1 MTEEWTKQTWSAHID
16 GLIERSKG
24 IGALERGR
32 KYLSEEELRIIYS
45 WELTTEQKWAK
56 VSAIREARAAKT
68 ARRAT
73 RPQAPAP
80 KAVVIPFRFEE
91 RITAADALR
100 AAALGVRL
108 D

>member
-1 MTEEWTKQTWSAHID
+1 MTEWTQQTWEAHID

-24 IGALERGR
+24 IAALERGR
-32 KYLSEEELRIIYS
+32 SHLSDDELRIIYS

-56 VSAIREARAAKT
+56 VSAIREARAAKRAKRS
-68 ARRAT
+68 ARRET
-73 RPQAPAP
+73 P
-80 KAVVIPFRFEE
+80 KMAAVIPFSFEE
-91 RITAADALR
+91 RITSADALR

>member
-1 MTEEWTKQTWSAHID
+1 MAQWTID
-16 GLIERSKG
+16 ALIERGKG
-24 IGALERGR
+24 IAALERGR
-32 KYLSEEELRIIYS
+32 KHFSEDELRVIYS

-56 VSAIREARAAKT
+56 VSAIREARAAKSAQRA
-68 ARRAT
+68 ARRKVE
-73 RPQAPAP
+73 AP